1 MSKVLRYNDKYASYE
16 LSLEGRIICA
26 VVSGAIGDSFSSHYN
41 KDFRLLMNQL
51 GPGAWGH
58 FGDFRHCEALT
69 NEAQQAS
76 KSLHEEAKNRGCI
89 VSAFQMD
96 SALLK
101 SQVNSIRVEKNLPVL
116 ASQRFFATKSAA
128 IVFIENFLSQS

>member
-1 MSKVLRYNDKYASYE
+1 M

-26 VVSGAIGDSFSSHYN
+26 VVSGAIGASFSSQYN
-41 KDFRLLMNQL
+41 RDFSLLMDQL

-69 NEAQQAS
+69 NEAQQTS
-76 KSLHEEAKNRGCI
+76 KSLHQEAKSRGCI
-89 VSAFQMD
+89 VSAYQMD

-101 SQVNSIRVEKNLPVL
+101 SQVNGIRVEKELPIL
-116 ASQRFFATKSAA
+116 ASQRFFNTKSAA
-128 IVFIENFLSQS
+128 IAFIENFISPP